1 MIPQRAGNSLQR
13 WREIEMSRLRLKSRQ
28 WIVDDQDRI
37 IMGEGRKEIL
47 ETIERT
53 GSINQTAKI
62 MKMSYKGVWSKIKVT
77 EEYLNLSIVH
87 ADRKMGSR
95 LTKEG
100 KELLEKYR
108 VLKDACLEED
118 NRCFSRIF
126 GGNWPVDGGKRE

>member
-1 MIPQRAGNSLQR
+1 
-13 WREIEMSRLRLKSRQ
+13 MSKLRLKSRQ

-77 EEYLNLSIVH
+77 EEYLNMSIVH

-108 VLKDACLEED
+108 LLKESCLTED
-118 NRCFSRIF
+118 NRCFKEIF
-126 GGNWPVDGGKRE
+126 GGDWPADGREKE

>member
-1 MIPQRAGNSLQR
+1 MILQEAANVS
-13 WREIEMSRLRLKSRQ
+13 WKWEEIKMAVLRLRSRQ
-28 WIVDDQDRI
+28 WIVDEHDRI

-47 ETIERT
+47 ETIEKT

-77 EEYLNLSIVH
+77 EEYLNSNIVH

-108 VLKDACLEED
+108 VLKERCVKED
-118 NRCFSRIF
+118 NRCFKTIF
-126 GGNWPVDGGKRE
+126 GNNWPINGGEEK

>member
-1 MIPQRAGNSLQR
+1 
-13 WREIEMSRLRLKSRQ
+13 MSRIKLKSRQ
-28 WIVDDQDRI
+28 WIVDEQDRI

-77 EEYLNLSIVH
+77 EEYLNLSIVDT
-87 ADRKMGSR
+87 DRKMGSR
-95 LTKEG
+95 LTREG

-108 VLKDACLEED
+108 LLKKACLEED
-118 NRCFSRIF
+118 NRCFNQIF
-126 GGNWPVDGGKRE
+126 GGSWPGEEGKKE

>member
-1 MIPQRAGNSLQR
+1 
-13 WREIEMSRLRLKSRQ
+13 MSRLRLKSRQ
-28 WIVDDQDRI
+28 WIVDEKDRI

-108 VLKDACLEED
+108 LLKEACLEED

-126 GGNWPVDGGKRE
+126 GDGWPVDRGKRE